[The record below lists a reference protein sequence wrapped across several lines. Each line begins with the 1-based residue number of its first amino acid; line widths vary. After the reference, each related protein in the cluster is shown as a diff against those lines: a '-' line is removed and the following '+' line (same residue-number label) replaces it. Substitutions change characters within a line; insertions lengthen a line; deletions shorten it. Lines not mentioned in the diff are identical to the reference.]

1 MPETKAP
8 RQPMHVM
15 RQPMP
20 DQEYIS
26 RVSSM
31 QLVRVRV
38 RVKVRVRVYGCMGA
52 WVRGLGCMGWGV
64 WVGVG
69 VRVTR
74 RRLEWHGRAY

>member
-38 RVKVRVRVYGCMGA
+38 RIKVRFRVYGCTGVRVYGCT
-52 WVRGLGCMGWGV
+52 
-64 WVGVG
+64 WVGVR

>member
-1 MPETKAP
+1 MLPETKAP

-31 QLVRVRV
+31 QLVRVSVKV
-38 RVKVRVRVYGCMGA
+38 RVRVRVYGCMG
-52 WVRGLGCMGWGV
+52 V
-64 WVGVG
+64 WV
-69 VRVTR
+69 
-74 RRLEWHGRAY
+74 Y

>member
-1 MPETKAP
+1 MLPETKAP

-38 RVKVRVRVYGCMGA
+38 RVKVRVRVYG
-52 WVRGLGCMGWGV
+52 LGCMGWG
-64 WVGVG
+64 
-69 VRVTR
+69 
-74 RRLEWHGRAY
+74 

>member
-1 MPETKAP
+1 MKLDARKPETKAP

-31 QLVRVRV
+31 QL
-38 RVKVRVRVYGCMGA
+38 A
-52 WVRGLGCMGWGV
+52 
-64 WVGVG
+64 
-69 VRVTR
+69 
-74 RRLEWHGRAY
+74 

>member
-1 MPETKAP
+1 MLPETKAP

-38 RVKVRVRVYGCMGA
+38 RIKVRFRVYGCTYGCMGA
-52 WVRGLGCMGWGV
+52 WVRVYGLGCMGWG
-64 WVGVG
+64 
-69 VRVTR
+69 
-74 RRLEWHGRAY
+74 